1 MDGSGLQ
8 GSVFDRV
15 QQQVSHSGVE
25 KIVQYGE
32 QEALFTHLAAIF
44 KAATQAVST
53 RKPGQERYRDV
64 RLVAARQ
71 TQTTITA
78 GETADESRRTGG
90 PQGCVE
96 DTRW

>member
-15 QQQVSHSGVE
+15 QQQVMRSGVE

-44 KAATQAVST
+44 QAATRAVSI
-53 RKPGQERYRDV
+53 RKPEQE
-64 RLVAARQ
+64 LVLA
-71 TQTTITA
+71 
-78 GETADESRRTGG
+78 E
-90 PQGCVE
+90 
-96 DTRW
+96 

>member
-32 QEALFTHLAAIF
+32 QEALFTHLATIF
-44 KAATQAVST
+44 EAATRAVSA
-53 RKPGQERYRDV
+53 RKPEQKRV
-64 RLVAARQ
+64 FAK
-71 TQTTITA
+71 
-78 GETADESRRTGG
+78 
-90 PQGCVE
+90 
-96 DTRW
+96 